1 MKKHDLPSVLGSI
14 SPQAFMQD
22 YWQKKPLLIR
32 QAIPGMQA
40 LISRKALFELAS
52 EENVESRL
60 VSGDGESQP
69 WQMRRGPFK
78 PRGLPPLSRTHWTL
92 LVQGVDLHVDSFADL
107 RERFRFIPDAR
118 LDDVMVSYASD
129 GGGVGPH
136 FDSYDVFLLQAQG
149 QRRWRISAQKKLQLR
164 DDVPLKILSHFKPAK
179 TMLLEA
185 GDMLYLPPHY
195 AHEGVAVGDCMTYS
209 IGFKAETNHTMA
221 SVLLARLAD
230 FDAKHAV
237 KTYSDP
243 AQSATVHPAKIPLQL
258 QQYALQS
265 IQQKLSHDKDIY
277 CALGEWLSEPKPE
290 VWFESQARPRNITG
304 VRLDKKSQMLYDK
317 YCVFL
322 NGESWHCK
330 GDDAHVLRKLADQR
344 QLSSGDLAVAAPEVL
359 HLITDWV
366 QAGWAHSSPQIG

>member
-14 SPQAFMQD
+14 SPQAFMRD

-40 LISRKALFELAS
+40 LLSRKDLFALAS
-52 EENVESRL
+52 NADVESRL

-78 PRGLPPLSRTHWTL
+78 PRGLPPMNRPNWTL
-92 LVQGVDLHVDSFADL
+92 LVQGVDLHVEAFADL
-107 RERFRFIPDAR
+107 RDRFRFIPDAR

-136 FDSYDVFLLQAQG
+136 FDSYDVFLLQAHG
-149 QRRWRISAQKKLQLR
+149 QRRWRISAQKNLQLR

-179 TMLLEA
+179 TLLLEP

-195 AHEGVAVGDCMTYS
+195 AHEGVAVGECMTYS

-221 SVLLARLAD
+221 SVLLSRLAD
-230 FDAKHAV
+230 FENLKAAQ
-237 KTYSDP
+237 TYSDP
-243 AQSATVHPAKIPLQL
+243 DQSATVHPAKIPDQL
-258 QQYALQS
+258 QAFALNS
-265 IQQKLSHDKDIY
+265 IHQKLNKEKDIF

-290 VWFESQARPRNITG
+290 VWFESQARPKI
-304 VRLDKKSQMLYDK
+304 VKSIRLDKKSHMLYDK
-317 YCVFL
+317 DCVFL
-322 NGESWHCK
+322 NGESWRCR
-330 GDDAHVLRKLADQR
+330 GNDALLLRLLADQR
-344 QLSSGDLAVAAPEVL
+344 QISEAELLNASPEVL
-359 HLITDWV
+359 QLMADWIE
-366 QAGWAHSSPQIG
+366 AGWAHSLPH

>member
-14 SPQAFMQD
+14 SPQEFMRD

-32 QAIPGMQA
+32 QAIPGMQT
-40 LISRKALFELAS
+40 LISRKALFELATLQD
-52 EENVESRL
+52 VESRL
-60 VSGDGESQP
+60 ISGDGESQP

-92 LVQGVDLHVDSFADL
+92 LVQGVDLHVDALAEL
-107 RERFRFIPDAR
+107 RGLFRFIPDAR

-149 QRRWRISAQKKLQLR
+149 QRRWRISAQKNLQLR
-164 DDVPLKILSHFKPAK
+164 DDVPLKILSKFKPTE
-179 TMLLEA
+179 TMLLEP

-195 AHEGVAVGDCMTYS
+195 AHEGAAVGECMTYS

-230 FDAKHAV
+230 FDAKKAAI
-237 KTYSDP
+237 TYSDP
-243 AQSATVHPAKIPLQL
+243 DQSATAHPAKIPLQL

-290 VWFESQARPRNITG
+290 VWFESQARPQKIKV

-317 YCVFL
+317 ECVFL
-322 NGESWHCK
+322 NGESWRCK
-330 GDDAHVLRKLADQR
+330 GDDAQVLRKLADQR
-344 QLSSGDLAVAAPEVL
+344 QLSSADLAVAAPEVL
-359 HLITDWV
+359 QLITDWV
-366 QAGWAHSSPQIG
+366 QSGWVHSSP